1 MSMESIGARAGSH
14 MEYLTQLWGA
24 QLGRSQI
31 GPAEDFFDAG
41 GSSMQL
47 IEMLTTVATT
57 LGKDIDYEEF
67 LKEPCIRK
75 LDALLAD

>member
-1 MSMESIGARAGSH
+1 MSMESIGSQMASR
-14 MEYLTQLWGA
+14 MEYLTQLWSA
-24 QLGRSQI
+24 QLGRPGI
-31 GPAEDFFDAG
+31 GPSEDFFDAG

-47 IEMLTTVATT
+47 IEMLTTVSTT
-57 LGKDIDYEEF
+57 LGKEIDYGEF